1 MRPARALEKE
11 ITQSG
16 EIAEAM
22 TIGNYFVFKLVEAE
36 TSKIL
41 IYSLE
46 FESFVHEYVSNE
58 SSKSNIS
65 NLLLVQNEFIESF
78 YGL

>member
-46 FESFVHEYVSNE
+46 F
-58 SSKSNIS
+58 
-65 NLLLVQNEFIESF
+65 
-78 YGL
+78 